1 MTHCFATRCMAEV
14 VDDGDF
20 LYLDDEVAPQ
30 KVKTSKPKKV
40 PKPVEI
46 AINTTPVDS
55 MLLDL
60 VVAGEQS
67 ISWPLSGMDCP
78 DCAYKATKALKRLDV
93 VSECSVSATEGSV
106 RLVVDLS
113 KGSLSEAN
121 AVLTSLG
128 HAPDLGWNELVGV
141 NATAV
146 SARLDVDQRGLLK
159 LLKRQSGILDAQI
172 DSDGFV
178 LVQISIDCSPSIIEA
193 RNASLTNLIGHEVSL
208 RASTSRRLRP
218 DQIRLVG
225 GALAIP
231 AFVLVLGLE
240 LTSSGPAWLA
250 ASIAI
255 IGILVGG
262 YRMFTEAIASL
273 KNRQIGFQVL
283 TSLAVIGAAILQAW
297 SEALLVIILVA
308 FTAHMEGSAL
318 VRAREAMQGGLDRIP
333 RMARQ
338 VKEKSKPKQ
347 IRIATSQ
354 DLAPF
359 NVKKTTP
366 ATEDVPISL
375 LRIGDKVEVRSGEII
390 PVDGEVLEGTGSV
403 DRAPLTGESIP
414 VRVKKGDEVLAG
426 LVLKQGPLIIQ
437 TSATGDDTRLS
448 GLIEDVHTFR
458 EKPPRLQS
466 SVEVFTAL
474 WIPLVLLGAPLAWF
488 LSGDVENWK
497 LMLLLWVV
505 ACPCALLLAA
515 PVPHAASLAN
525 AARSGA
531 IARGGDVMER
541 LGRVNLALL
550 DKTGTLTSGKP
561 RLEQII
567 MANNRQES
575 AALKLARGI
584 EARSSH
590 PYAAVVME
598 YTDDLQEVKVNE
610 HQDGEAGVIAKQGTA
625 KVYFGRPDWLQ
636 SEGVSIPKELQSAI
650 EEAKEAGHGASLLSK
665 SAKAIALFVF
675 VHDDIRPGAEDLIK
689 DLHLQKVNVEILSGD
704 LTTATQAFGPRVGL
718 PAAACR
724 GDLSPDDKASWVG
737 ARSKTHVTMMA
748 GDGFNDAAALANSD
762 VGIAIGSGEQV
773 NLEAA
778 DVLVPSDDPRLI
790 GNLLRLAKKTR
801 TIVAQNILISVLIT
815 LILVWSVLAQFNDQL
830 WIGVLVHEASAI
842 LVILNGARLSGDKG
856 MLRMLLDLG
865 IDLWNDTTDAF
876 KALRGI

>member
-1 MTHCFATRCMAEV
+1 MAEV

-20 LYLDDEVAPQ
+20 LYLDDEVAPP

-40 PKPVEI
+40 LKPVDVIIE
-46 AINTTPVDS
+46 TTPIDTI
-55 MLLDL
+55 LLDL

-78 DCAYKATKALKRLDV
+78 DCAFKATKALNRLDV

-121 AVLTSLG
+121 TVLTSLG
-128 HAPDLGWNELVGV
+128 HAPNLGWSELVGV
-141 NATAV
+141 NAAAV
-146 SARLDVDQRGLLK
+146 SSRLDVDQRGLLK

-172 DSDGFV
+172 DRDGFV
-178 LVQISIDCSPSIIEA
+178 LVQISTDCSPSIAEA
-193 RNASLTNLIGHEVSL
+193 RNTSLTNLIGHEVSL
-208 RASTSRRLRP
+208 RASSSRKLRP

-231 AFVLVLGLE
+231 AFIVVLGLE
-240 LTSSGPAWLA
+240 MISLGPAWLIA
-250 ASIAI
+250 LIAI
-255 IGILVGG
+255 FGIMVGG
-262 YRMFTEAIASL
+262 YRMFIEAIASL
-273 KNRQIGFQVL
+273 KSRQIGFQVL

-333 RMARQ
+333 RLARQ
-338 VKEKSKPKQ
+338 VNEKSKPKNFLQ
-347 IRIATSQ
+347 MASSQ
-354 DLAPF
+354 ELTPF
-359 NVKKTTP
+359 AVKKP
-366 ATEDVPISL
+366 QCSSEEVPVSL
-375 LRIGDKVEVRSGEII
+375 LQIGDIVEVRSGEII
-390 PVDGEVLEGTGSV
+390 PVDGIVTEGMGSI
-403 DRAPLTGESIP
+403 DRAPLTGESVP
-414 VRVKKGDEVLAG
+414 VRVEKGDEVLAG

-437 TSATGDDTRLS
+437 TTAIGDDTRLS

-466 SVEVFTAL
+466 SVEVFTAI

-497 LMLLLWVV
+497 IMLLLWVV

-525 AARSGA
+525 AAQSGA

-541 LGRVNLALL
+541 LGKVNLALL

-561 RLEQII
+561 RLEQIV
-567 MANNRQES
+567 MAKGRQES

-598 YTDDLQEVKVNE
+598 YTADLQEVKVSE

-636 SEGVSIPKELQSAI
+636 SEGVSIPKELQTAI
-650 EEAKEAGHGASLLSK
+650 EDAKEAGHGASLLSK

-675 VHDDIRPGAEDLIK
+675 VHDDIRPGAEELIK
-689 DLHLQKVNVEILSGD
+689 DLHHQQVNVEILSGD
-704 LTTATQAFGPRVGL
+704 LTTATQVFGPRVGL

-737 ARSKTHVTMMA
+737 SRSKTHVTMMA

-762 VGIAIGSGEQV
+762 VGVAIGSGEQV

-778 DVLVPSDDPRLI
+778 DVLVPGDDPRLI

-801 TIVAQNILISVLIT
+801 AIVAQNILISVVIT
-815 LILVWSVLAQFNDQL
+815 LILVWSVLSQYNDQL

-842 LVILNGARLSGDKG
+842 LVILNGARLSGEKG

-865 IDLWNDTTDAF
+865 KDLWNDTTDAF
-876 KALRGI
+876 KAIAASKKSS

>member
-1 MTHCFATRCMAEV
+1 MAEV

-20 LYLDDEVAPQ
+20 LYLDDEVAPP

-40 PKPVEI
+40 PKPVEVTI
-46 AINTTPVDS
+46 ETTPVDS
-55 MLLDL
+55 VLMDL

-78 DCAYKATKALKRLDV
+78 DCAFKATKALNRLDV

-121 AVLTSLG
+121 TVLTSLG
-128 HAPDLGWNELVGV
+128 HAPNLGWNELVGV

-146 SARLDVDQRGLLK
+146 SSRLNVDRRGLLK

-178 LVQISIDCSPSIIEA
+178 LVQVSTDCSPSIVEA
-193 RNASLTNLIGHEVSL
+193 RNTSLANLIGHEVSL
-208 RASTSRRLRP
+208 RESSSQKLRP

-231 AFVLVLGLE
+231 AFIIVLGLE
-240 LTSSGPAWLA
+240 TASLGPAWLA
-250 ASIAI
+250 ASIALM
-255 IGILVGG
+255 GILVGG
-262 YRMFTEAIASL
+262 YRMFIEAIASL

-338 VKEKSKPKQ
+338 VKEISKPKKILQ
-347 IRIATSQ
+347 MASSQ
-354 DLAPF
+354 DLSPVAA
-359 NVKKTTP
+359 KTP
-366 ATEDVPISL
+366 QCRSEEMPVSL
-375 LRIGDKVEVRSGEII
+375 LQIGDIVEVRSGEII
-390 PVDGEVLEGTGSV
+390 PVDGIVTEGMGSI
-403 DRAPLTGESIP
+403 DRAPLTGESTP
-414 VRVKKGDEVLAG
+414 VRVERGDEVLAG

-437 TSATGDDTRLS
+437 STAIGDETRLS

-541 LGRVNLALL
+541 LGKVNLALL

-567 MANNRQES
+567 MAKGRQES

-598 YTDDLQEVKVNE
+598 YTADLQEVEVSE
-610 HQDGEAGVIAKQGTA
+610 HHDGEAGVIAKQGTA

-636 SEGVSIPKELQSAI
+636 SEGVTIPKELLSAI
-650 EEAKEAGHGASLLSK
+650 EEAKETGHGASLLSK
-665 SAKAIALFVF
+665 SGKAIALFVF
-675 VHDDIRPGAEDLIK
+675 VHDDIRPGAEELIK
-689 DLHLQKVNVEILSGD
+689 DLHHQKVNVEILSGD
-704 LTTATQAFGPRVGL
+704 LTTATQVFGPRVGL

-737 ARSKTHVTMMA
+737 SRSNTHVTMMA

-778 DVLVPSDDPRLI
+778 DVLVPGDDPRLI

-801 TIVAQNILISVLIT
+801 TIVVQNILISVLIT
-815 LILVWSVLAQFNDQL
+815 LILVWSVLSQYNDQL

-865 IDLWNDTTDAF
+865 KDLWNDTTDAF
-876 KALRGI
+876 KAIVASKKSS